1 MRLDVVV
8 ADGAAA
14 CPGTKS
20 ISLSLSLTVC
30 VCVCARLQYSS
41 AVTMSNQQP
50 RAAAAA
56 ELNDVFALDIVS
68 PRAL

>member
-20 ISLSLSLTVC
+20 ISLSRGMC